1 MHRPI
6 YAIALG
12 IVLHGGVAFANECPV
27 TQKRAENLRDKAK
40 NYHSPRPATS
50 SAVSGQSNSQGTAN
64 ANANSGIAAANR
76 CIQEAGAI
84 KSEIESE
91 LEQAKGNSE
100 CKSQEKALNAGKEN
114 IQGKLSTCESTL
126 SQLQNQ
132 AGKTGDNKDK
142 LGGDDKK
149 KDGKGEG
156 GGGSPPQMPQ
166 IPPKKEEKK
175 EDLLAKEKERQ
186 AKIKECRARVEN
198 ALEIKKR
205 NCEYKFPFN
214 AAYPVAGQKD
224 KQEDCKQ
231 TEIFAS
237 QSELAQCETN
247 QSFSPGTTMT
257 YSSSPAS
264 ATATNSST
272 VTATPASTATQTSTV
287 TSP

>member
-12 IVLHGGVAFANECPV
+12 MLLHGGGAFANECPV
-27 TQKRAENLRDKAK
+27 TQQRANRLRDDAK

-50 SAVSGQSNSQGTAN
+50 SAVSGQSGSQGTAN
-64 ANANSGIAAANR
+64 TNANSGIAAANR

-84 KSEIESE
+84 KNEIETE
-91 LEQAKGNSE
+91 LRQAKDNPS
-100 CKSQEKALNAGKEN
+100 CSSQEKALTNGKES

-126 SQLQNQ
+126 GQLQDQ

-175 EDLLAKEKERQ
+175 EDLLAKEKARQ

-214 AAYPVAGQKD
+214 PATPVAGQKD

-231 TEIFAS
+231 TEIFAA
-237 QSELAQCETN
+237 QSDLAQCEID
-247 QSFSPGTTMT
+247 QSHSPGTTMT
-257 YSSSPAS
+257 YSSSQAS

-272 VTATPASTATQTSTV
+272 VTATPVSTATHTSTV